1 MQKIGAEA
9 LKGILERGAA
19 TVLIVDVREI
29 SEVSKAPLL
38 PSVSKQYVNIP
49 LGILRMLPKE
59 ELRLRLEETAQTAG
73 IKLEEARIILS
84 CRSGGR
90 SRQAQGI
97 LAEAGIIAEN
107 LEGGYAAWQQQVKTN
122 ETAR

>member
-38 PSVSKQYVNIP
+38 PSASKQYINIP
-49 LGILRMLPKE
+49 LGILQMLPKE

-73 IKLEEARIILS
+73 IKLKEARIILS

-107 LEGGYAAWQQQVKTN
+107 LEGGYAAWQQVKTN